1 MHAYMCVYVCVHVFG
16 VDDELFDVCV
26 CVCVRSPNRQVN
38 KDPSNE
44 PLVETE
50 KDGSSSSKKY
60 PFLHNDL
67 NMTVHICP
75 TENMMH
81 QRAR

>member
-1 MHAYMCVYVCVHVFG
+1 MYVYMSLVSMTNCLVCVC
-16 VDDELFDVCV
+16 VCV

-38 KDPSNE
+38 KDLSNE

-60 PFLHNDL
+60 PFLHDDL